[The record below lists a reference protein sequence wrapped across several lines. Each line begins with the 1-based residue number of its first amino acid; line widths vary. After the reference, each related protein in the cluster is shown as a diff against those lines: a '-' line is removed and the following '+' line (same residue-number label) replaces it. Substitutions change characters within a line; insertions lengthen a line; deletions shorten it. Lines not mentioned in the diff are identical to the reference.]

1 MTKNLVLDF
10 VREIRHSLNR
20 FLSIICIVAIGVAV
34 FAGLRSAPKDMS
46 YTLDNY
52 YDRYNIM
59 DLQILSTLGL
69 TDNDIEAIESV
80 AGVKQVQP
88 GYFAD
93 AMFTSRDM
101 ELVARIHS
109 LPQNYLS
116 DPKSCINQV
125 EVVDGRL
132 PTEVGEI
139 AIERSRN
146 VDYKIQLGDTITFSS
161 GTDTPLT
168 DGTLKTDT
176 LTVVGFL
183 ETPYY
188 LTFEKGNSQINGQSI
203 NMFAYVPYDT
213 FAYED
218 VYIEAL
224 VTLDGA
230 LEKNT
235 FSKSYAEQIKEMSI
249 LLKNIGTDRSVER
262 GNEIRAMAQEQL
274 DAAQKQYD
282 DGLNEFNTKIAEGE
296 KQLED
301 AYNQLMDAEKQ
312 LAVGQE
318 TFDLEV
324 ANAEKQ
330 IADGEKELAEAAKT
344 LDTSRKQLAQ
354 AESAYKSAKESLNL
368 ALENGQSYLDTLKQL
383 ESLMGSLTNMIG
395 ELNDALQNAETP
407 EEEEQYR
414 EMLNRVQ
421 SLYDS
426 TKAEYNKVKN
436 MNAGIDG
443 TIAGAKE
450 MLAATE
456 DQLNDAKRQL
466 AEGEKAY
473 ADGKAELAAGKKE
486 LAEKKEEYQK
496 QLEDAQKQIADGWE
510 EYEKGKE
517 ELETQRA
524 EGEATLQDARDQLIG
539 AEYQIQMIE
548 DAEWYMLDRGMTYGF
563 ASYDSTVKRMDAL
576 SQIMPLFFILV
587 AVLVCMT
594 TMTRMVNEQRG
605 IIGTY
610 KALGYENNAIASKY
624 VLYVT
629 AASGIGGIIGAVF
642 GVLLFP
648 WAVYS
653 AWAAMYAQPDLMQ
666 KVRWGV
672 IIVSFL
678 VSVVAMAITA
688 YYTCRVELKE
698 VPAQL
703 LRPKA
708 PKLGKAIFLEKMPKI
723 WSRLNF
729 SQKVTMRNIFRYKKR
744 LFMTVIGIMGCTALL
759 LAGLGMND
767 TISTVTTK
775 QYGGVFNFDFSVS
788 AINET
793 SAQDVAKLL
802 DREDAVTSYAFIG
815 VDPATVSNEMESEIV
830 TMYVTATPEHLRNY
844 ISLQERTSGKPIELT
859 DDGIVLSEKLAEEMN
874 VKIGDYV
881 DVVNTKNISKSI
893 PVIGITENYV
903 FHYAYMS
910 QAAYE
915 SYYKTA
921 VDQNGLMIKTSGT
934 SEEIAALKDEL
945 TAREDVVSLADL
957 GEMSAS
963 ISEQIEAMKSILYLI
978 IAFAA
983 LLAFVVLYN
992 LTNINVS
999 ERIREI
1005 ATIKVLGF
1013 KKNETAMYI
1022 YRENFIL
1029 TLMGAIV
1036 GLAGG
1041 VLLHRAIMKSIE
1053 QSNIM
1058 FGFVISLQSYI
1069 LAVILT
1075 CVFSILVML
1084 YMYKKIVNIPMVESL
1099 KSVE

>member
-1 MTKNLVLDF
+1 MTKNLILDF
-10 VREIRHSLNR
+10 IREIRHSLNR
-20 FLSIICIVAIGVAV
+20 FISIICIVSIGVAV

-46 YTLDNY
+46 YTMDKY
-52 YDRYNIM
+52 YDTYNIM
-59 DLQILSTLGL
+59 DLQVLSTLGL
-69 TDNDIEAIESV
+69 TDKDIEAIRAVE
-80 AGVKQVQP
+80 GVKQVQP

-93 AMFTSRDM
+93 AMFTANDM

-109 LPQNYLS
+109 LPDNYLT
-116 DPKSCINQV
+116 DPQSCINQV
-125 EVVDGRL
+125 EVVEGRL

-139 AIERSRN
+139 AVEKVHN
-146 VDYKIQLGDTITFSS
+146 VGYGIKLGDTISFTS
-161 GTDTPLT
+161 GSEKSLT

-176 LTVVGFL
+176 LTVVGFVT
-183 ETPYY
+183 TPYY
-188 LTFEKGNSQINGQSI
+188 LTFEKGNSQINGLPI
-203 NMFAYVPYDT
+203 NMFAYVPADT

-224 VTLDGA
+224 ITLDGT
-230 LEKNT
+230 LEMNT
-235 FSKSYAEQIKEMSI
+235 FSDEYAEKITDMSI

-262 GNEIRAMAQEQL
+262 GEEIRAMAQEQL
-274 DAAQKQYD
+274 DEAQKQYD
-282 DGLNEFNTKIAEGE
+282 EGLAEFNQKIGDAE

-301 AYNQLMDAEKQ
+301 AYNQLMDAEKE
-312 LAVGQE
+312 LAVGKE
-318 TFDLEV
+318 KYDIEV
-324 ANAEKQ
+324 ANAEKE
-330 IADGEKELAEAAKT
+330 IAEGEKELAEAAK
-344 LDTSRKQLAQ
+344 QLATAREQVAQ
-354 AESAYKSAKESLNL
+354 AQEAYDNAEESLNL
-368 ALENGQSYLDTLKQL
+368 ALESGQEYLDLLQQL
-383 ESLMGSLTNMIG
+383 EDMLASLTNMLG
-395 ELNDALQNAETP
+395 EINDALQNAETP
-407 EEEEQYR
+407 EEEEMYR
-414 EMLNRVQ
+414 AMLERVQ
-421 SLYDS
+421 KMYDS
-426 TKAEYNKVKN
+426 TKAEYEKVKA
-436 MNAGIDG
+436 MNSGING
-443 TIAGAKE
+443 TIQGAKD
-450 MLAATE
+450 MLAAAKA
-456 DQLNDAKRQL
+456 QLDEAKRQL

-473 ADGKAELAAGKKE
+473 AEGKAKLAAGKKE
-486 LAEKKEEYQK
+486 LAEKKAE
-496 QLEDAQKQIADGWE
+496 AQIQFAEAEKQIADGWD

-517 ELETQRA
+517 ELEKQRA
-524 EGEATLQDARDQLIG
+524 EGEAKLQDARDQLIA
-539 AEYQIQMIE
+539 AEYQIQMI
-548 DAEWYMLDRGMTYGF
+548 DNAEWYMFDRGMTYGY
-563 ASYDSTVKRMDAL
+563 ASYHSTVRRMDAL
-576 SQIMPLFFILV
+576 AQIMPLFFILV

-629 AASGIGGIIGAVF
+629 TASSIGGIIGTVF

-653 AWAAMYAQPDLMQ
+653 AWGAMYAQPDLMQ
-666 KVRWGV
+666 EIHWGV
-672 IIVSFL
+672 IIVSFM
-678 VSVVAMAITA
+678 VSVVAMAATA

-698 VPAQL
+698 VPSQL

-708 PKLGKAIFLEKMPKI
+708 PKLGKAIFLERIPAV

-744 LFMTVIGIMGCTALL
+744 LFMTIIGIMGCTSLL

-775 QYGGVFNFDFSVS
+775 QYGGVFNFDLSVTNVS
-788 AINET
+788 EA
-793 SAQDVAKLL
+793 AAKKVAKVL
-802 DREDAVTSYAFIG
+802 DQEEAVTSYAYIG
-815 VDPATVSNEMESEIV
+815 ADSATITNDLESEIV
-830 TMYVTATPEHLRNY
+830 TLYVTASPEHLRNY
-844 ISLQERTSGKPIELT
+844 ISLQERSSGKPIEL
-859 DDGIVLSEKLAEEMN
+859 DENGIVLSEKLAEEMD
-874 VKIGDYV
+874 VKIGDYIS
-881 DVVNTKNISKSI
+881 VVNAANISKNI

-910 QAAYE
+910 QAAYMN
-915 SYYKTA
+915 YYKNP
-921 VDQNGLMIKTSGT
+921 VEQNSIMIKTNANNDEFETLKNELSALEEVT
-934 SEEIAALKDEL
+934 SI
-945 TAREDVVSLADL
+945 SDL
-957 GEMSAS
+957 VKMSTS
-963 ISEQIEAMKSILYLI
+963 ISEQIKAMKSILYLI

-1029 TLMGAIV
+1029 TLLGALV
-1036 GLAGG
+1036 GLGGG
-1041 VLLHRAIMKSIE
+1041 VVLHRAIMKSIE

-1075 CVFSILVML
+1075 CLFSILVML